1 MDKRSKSTRVR
12 RRKKTPNIPENEKS
26 KQLVRSA
33 TELGIEWITAFCPNG
48 QPHYLI
54 ANHTF
59 DGGSLF
65 KCYNCH
71 KHIWL
76 PTLIRDATELEA
88 LIKYIGT
95 QRGYCKF
102 LDKHQAAKVM
112 VAKLQD
118 LWYARRQMTNKDEFR
133 ELVISVMNE
142 KEYDK
147 KEVTD
152 GL

>member
-1 MDKRSKSTRVR
+1 
-12 RRKKTPNIPENEKS
+12 
-26 KQLVRSA
+26 
-33 TELGIEWITAFCPNG
+33 
-48 QPHYLI
+48 
-54 ANHTF
+54 
-59 DGGSLF
+59 
-65 KCYNCH
+65 
-71 KHIWL
+71 
-76 PTLIRDATELEA
+76 
-88 LIKYIGT
+88 
-95 QRGYCKF
+95 
-102 LDKHQAAKVM
+102 M